1 MHQARLFMNKWELR
15 GPKNIKR
22 NVGEIRIWHDGHPQL
37 HMEVMRYVVHAL
49 GHERKEKINGGYS
62 MNRPF
67 AVLESKSHV
76 EHWVNVNGQLQ
87 RGYCPLD
94 LVLHTLCKGE
104 GGSFFYHFSK
114 IHMALN

>member
-1 MHQARLFMNKWELR
+1 
-15 GPKNIKR
+15 
-22 NVGEIRIWHDGHPQL
+22 
-37 HMEVMRYVVHAL
+37 
-49 GHERKEKINGGYS
+49 

-87 RGYCPLD
+87 RAYCPLD
-94 LVLHTLCKGE
+94 LVPHTLCE